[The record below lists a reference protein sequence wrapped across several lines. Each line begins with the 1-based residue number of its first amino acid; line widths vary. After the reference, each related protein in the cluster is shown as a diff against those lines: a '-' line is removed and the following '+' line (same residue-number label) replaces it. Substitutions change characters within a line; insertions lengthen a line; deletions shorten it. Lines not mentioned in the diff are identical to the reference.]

1 MSLWGWVG
9 VAAAEGVVAS
19 SGGSLG
25 GVEVSKESNGLPG
38 ICEGV

>member
-19 SGGSLG
+19 RGGSLECDMRLA
-25 GVEVSKESNGLPG
+25 VAQELK
-38 ICEGV
+38 